1 MKRLMVLLMLALLGS
16 AQAHEGHEHGE
27 PSSAVTATALEP
39 RVALHSERVEVVA
52 VRGAEALLVYADD
65 YASNAPLEHLA
76 VAIAAADRRVEAQA
90 LGEGV
95 YRLPLDL
102 LPAGDSLQLQLH
114 GPEWQESFALSL
126 PPPAADAISAE
137 HPNRWPWL
145 AVALAMLLFLVTL
158 GLLRW
163 RRRRA

>member
-1 MKRLMVLLMLALLGS
+1 MKQLMAMLMLALCWS

-27 PSSAVTATALEP
+27 PAAAATATALEP
-39 RVALHSERVEVVA
+39 RVALHSERVEVVV

-65 YASNAPLEHLA
+65 YSSNAPLEHLA
-76 VAIAAADRRVEAQA
+76 VAVAAADRRAEAQA

-102 LPAGDSLQLQLH
+102 LPPGDALQLQLR
-114 GPEWQESFALSL
+114 GPDWQESFALSL
-126 PPPAADAISAE
+126 PPPVADESPAQHLA
-137 HPNRWPWL
+137 RWPWL
-145 AVALAMLLFLVTL
+145 AAALAVLLALITIGFV
-158 GLLRW
+158 RW

>member
-1 MKRLMVLLMLALLGS
+1 MRILVLLTLLLALS

-27 PSSAVTATALEP
+27 AGESAATALQP
-39 RVALHSERVEVVA
+39 RVELHSDRTEVVV

-65 YASNAPLEHLA
+65 YASNAPLENLA
-76 VAIAAADRRVEAQA
+76 VAVTAGDRRIEAQA

-102 LPAGDSLQLQLH
+102 LPVTEALQLQLRDQDR
-114 GPEWQESFALSL
+114 QESFALKL
-126 PPPAADAISAE
+126 PPAPQSEEAGPL
-137 HPNRWPWL
+137 HWWPW
-145 AVALAMLLFLVTL
+145 AAGGL
-158 GLLRW
+158 GLLALAGLGLWW